1 MIMSGYK
8 VGAFEALEWA
18 WHMLRGC
25 KGKPG
30 GLDDARLA
38 IQMVLS
44 EMGRGEEVKFRDK
57 FPEDFI
63 LSTVNH
69 Q

>member
-1 MIMSGYK
+1 
-8 VGAFEALEWA
+8 
-18 WHMLRGC
+18 MLRGC

>member
-1 MIMSGYK
+1 
-8 VGAFEALEWA
+8 
-18 WHMLRGC
+18 MLRGC

-38 IQMVLS
+38 IRMVLS
-44 EMGRGEEVKFRDK
+44 EMGRGEEIQFREK

-63 LSTVNH
+63 FSTVNRP
-69 Q
+69 

>member
-1 MIMSGYK
+1 
-8 VGAFEALEWA
+8 
-18 WHMLRGC
+18 MLRGC
-25 KGKPG
+25 KGNPG

-38 IQMVLS
+38 IQMVLA